1 MTAPLEAALRSGA
14 QALGLELQG
23 AQVAQ
28 LLDFMALLQKWN
40 KVYNLTSVRDPQDML
55 THHLLDSLAAVVPLQ
70 RHLAQTC
77 ANGAAGI
84 ALSPFGAESRGSSP
98 ASAELDG
105 LKGCGVLPPAP
116 RLGWGPAAPEAGA
129 LPGSAAG
136 PGQQETAPLARLLDV
151 GSGGGLPGVVF
162 AICCPQLDVSCV
174 DTVAKKAAFVQ
185 QAAATLKLPNL
196 HGIHARVE
204 SLAGPFEVVSCR
216 AFAAL
221 ADFTAWS
228 RPALAPGAVWLAMKG
243 KHPAEEIAAL
253 PASVEVFHVEPLQVP
268 GLQADR
274 CIVWMRPRG

>member
-1 MTAPLEAALRSGA
+1 MTMAVNSNNDSLRQQLQAGADAL
-14 QALGLELQG
+14 ALGLSD
-23 AQVAQ
+23 AQVG
-28 LLDFMALLQKWN
+28 LLMDFLALLQKWN
-40 KVYNLTSVRDPQDML
+40 KVYNLTAVRDPQEMM
-55 THHLLDSLAAVVPLQ
+55 THHLLDSLAAVAPLR
-70 RHLAQTC
+70 RHVAGLQQG
-77 ANGAAGI
+77 GAA
-84 ALSPFGAESRGSSP
+84 AV
-98 ASAELDG
+98 
-105 LKGCGVLPPAP
+105 K
-116 RLGWGPAAPEAGA
+116 
-129 LPGSAAG
+129 
-136 PGQQETAPLARLLDV
+136 LLDV

-162 AICCPQLDVSCV
+162 AICCPDVDVSCV
-174 DTVAKKAAFVQ
+174 DTVGKKAAFIQ

-268 GLQADR
+268 GLEAQR